1 VIPEYQRGVTLAGYD
16 QAYEVQQRRRA
27 VLAVCWLAQDADD
40 ADHVLEVLGLR
51 PHEGRP
57 TRDDRCS

>member
-1 VIPEYQRGVTLAGYD
+1 VIPEYQRGVTLVGYD
-16 QAYEVQQRRRA
+16 QAYEAQQRRRA
-27 VLAVCWLAQDADD
+27 VLAVCGLAQDAED

-57 TRDDRCS
+57 KEDDRCS